1 MKKVFEYV
9 LLTIG
14 SIIVAGSLELIL
26 APNGLVDGG
35 VTAIAIMA
43 NKVAGL
49 PLYGVFLGLNIPILL
64 FTAKVMGKK
73 FFIRTSYANVVTTL
87 GLIYLKPFPAIT
99 TSELLIV
106 LYGGVLFGVGV
117 GIVVKMGGAIDGS
130 EMLAV
135 WMNKHFKVPIST
147 FLLAVNAVIFIFVA
161 ILFSIEQAMFSLAI
175 FYIVTKMIDFILDG
189 INQGKS
195 VMIISGKNKEIGDLL
210 MKELQLSVTYLHG
223 EGGFLGEHKKIIYC
237 ITNRFIYPKMKDLV
251 LSVDPTAII
260 EASYS
265 TETTGVKRPGRT
277 ARSGKYQKNSV

>member
-1 MKKVFEYV
+1 MKKVFEYL

-49 PLYGVFLGLNIPILL
+49 PLYGVFLGINIPILL

-223 EGGFLGEHKKIIYC
+223 EGGFLGEHKRIIYC

-265 TETTGVKRPGRT
+265 TETTGVKRPGRA
-277 ARSGKYQKNSV
+277 ARSEK

>member
-49 PLYGVFLGLNIPILL
+49 PLYGVFLGINIPILL

-106 LYGGVLFGVGV
+106 LYGGVLFGIGV

-135 WMNKHFKVPIST
+135 WMNKHFNVPIST

-223 EGGFLGEHKKIIYC
+223 EGGFLGEHKRIIYC
-237 ITNRFIYPKMKDLV
+237 ITN
-251 LSVDPTAII
+251 
-260 EASYS
+260 
-265 TETTGVKRPGRT
+265 
-277 ARSGKYQKNSV
+277 

>member
-1 MKKVFEYV
+1 MKRVFEYV

-73 FFIRTSYANVVTTL
+73 FFIRTSYANIVTTL

-106 LYGGVLFGVGV
+106 LYGGVLFGIGV

-147 FLLAVNAVIFIFVA
+147 FLLAVNAVIFTFVA

-223 EGGFLGEHKKIIYC
+223 EGGFLGEHKRIIYC

-265 TETTGVKRPGRT
+265 TETTGVKRPGRA
-277 ARSGKYQKNSV
+277 ARSEK

>member
-49 PLYGVFLGLNIPILL
+49 PLYGVFLGINIPILL

-106 LYGGVLFGVGV
+106 LYGGVLFGIGV

-135 WMNKHFKVPIST
+135 WMNKHFNVPIST

-223 EGGFLGEHKKIIYC
+223 EGGFLGEHKRIIYC

-265 TETTGVKRPGRT
+265 TETTGVKRPGRA
-277 ARSGKYQKNSV
+277 ARSEK

>member
-35 VTAIAIMA
+35 VTAIAIIA

-49 PLYGVFLGLNIPILL
+49 PLYGVFLGINIPILL

-106 LYGGVLFGVGV
+106 LYGGVLFGIGV

-135 WMNKHFKVPIST
+135 WMNKHFNVPIST

-223 EGGFLGEHKKIIYC
+223 EGGFLGEHKRIIYC

-251 LSVDPTAII
+251 LSVDPAAII

-265 TETTGVKRPGRT
+265 TETTGVKRPGRK
-277 ARSGKYQKNSV
+277 ARSGE

>member
-1 MKKVFEYV
+1 MKKLFEYV

-43 NKVAGL
+43 NRVAGL

-147 FLLAVNAVIFIFVA
+147 FLLAVNAVIFVFVA

-195 VMIISGKNKEIGDLL
+195 VMIISGENKEIGDLL

-277 ARSGKYQKNSV
+277 ARSGDVSEK

>member
-49 PLYGVFLGLNIPILL
+49 PLYGVFLGINIPILL

-106 LYGGVLFGVGV
+106 LYGGVLFGIGV

-135 WMNKHFKVPIST
+135 WMNKHFNVPIST

-223 EGGFLGEHKKIIYC
+223 EGGFLGEHKRIIYC

-277 ARSGKYQKNSV
+277 ARSEK

>member
-49 PLYGVFLGLNIPILL
+49 PLYGVFLGINIPILL

-106 LYGGVLFGVGV
+106 LYGGVLFGIGV

-135 WMNKHFKVPIST
+135 WMNKHFNVPIST

-195 VMIISGKNKEIGDLL
+195 VMIISCKNKEIGDLL

-223 EGGFLGEHKKIIYC
+223 EGGFLGEHKRIIYC

-251 LSVDPTAII
+251 LSVDPAAII

-265 TETTGVKRPGRT
+265 TETTGVKRPGRK
-277 ARSGKYQKNSV
+277 ARSGE

>member
-1 MKKVFEYV
+1 MRKVFEYV

-49 PLYGVFLGLNIPILL
+49 PLYGVFLGINIPILL

-223 EGGFLGEHKKIIYC
+223 EGGFLGEHKRIIYC

-265 TETTGVKRPGRT
+265 TETTGVKRPGR
-277 ARSGKYQKNSV
+277 AMRSEK

>member
-265 TETTGVKRPGRT
+265 TETTGVKRPGRA
-277 ARSGKYQKNSV
+277 ARSGE

>member
-1 MKKVFEYV
+1 MKRVFEYV

-49 PLYGVFLGLNIPILL
+49 PLYGVFLGINIPILL

-106 LYGGVLFGVGV
+106 LYGGVLFGIGV

-277 ARSGKYQKNSV
+277 ARSGD

>member
-49 PLYGVFLGLNIPILL
+49 PLYGVFLGINIPILL

-147 FLLAVNAVIFIFVA
+147 FLLAVNAVIFMFVA

-223 EGGFLGEHKKIIYC
+223 EGGFLGEHKRIIYC

-265 TETTGVKRPGRT
+265 TETTGVKRPGR
-277 ARSGKYQKNSV
+277 AMRSEK

>member
-49 PLYGVFLGLNIPILL
+49 PLYGVFLGINIPILL

-147 FLLAVNAVIFIFVA
+147 FLLAVNAIIFIFVA

-223 EGGFLGEHKKIIYC
+223 EGGFLGEHKRIIYC

-277 ARSGKYQKNSV
+277 ARSEK

>member
-1 MKKVFEYV
+1 
-9 LLTIG
+9 
-14 SIIVAGSLELIL
+14 
-26 APNGLVDGG
+26 
-35 VTAIAIMA
+35 
-43 NKVAGL
+43 
-49 PLYGVFLGLNIPILL
+49 
-64 FTAKVMGKK
+64 
-73 FFIRTSYANVVTTL
+73 
-87 GLIYLKPFPAIT
+87 
-99 TSELLIV
+99 
-106 LYGGVLFGVGV
+106 
-117 GIVVKMGGAIDGS
+117 MGGAIDGS

-147 FLLAVNAVIFIFVA
+147 FLLAVNAVIFVFVA

-195 VMIISGKNKEIGDLL
+195 VMIISNKNKEIGELL

-223 EGGFLGEHKKIIYC
+223 EGGFLGEHQRIIYC

-251 LSVDPTAII
+251 LSVDPSAII

-277 ARSGKYQKNSV
+277 ARSGQVSEK

>member
-49 PLYGVFLGLNIPILL
+49 PLYGVFLGINIPILL

-106 LYGGVLFGVGV
+106 LYGGVLFGIGV

-135 WMNKHFKVPIST
+135 WMNKHFNVPIST

-223 EGGFLGEHKKIIYC
+223 EGGFLGEHKRIIYC

-251 LSVDPTAII
+251 LSVDPVAII

-265 TETTGVKRPGRT
+265 TETTGVKRPGRK
-277 ARSGKYQKNSV
+277 ARSGE

>member
-1 MKKVFEYV
+1 MKRVFEYI

-49 PLYGVFLGLNIPILL
+49 PLYGVFLGINIPILL

-147 FLLAVNAVIFIFVA
+147 FLLAVNAVIFTFVA

-223 EGGFLGEHKKIIYC
+223 EGGFLGEHKRIIYC

-265 TETTGVKRPGRT
+265 TETTGVKRPGR
-277 ARSGKYQKNSV
+277 AMRSQK

>member
-49 PLYGVFLGLNIPILL
+49 PIYGVFLGINIPILL

-106 LYGGVLFGVGV
+106 LYGGVLFGIGV

-135 WMNKHFKVPIST
+135 WMNKHFNVPIST

-223 EGGFLGEHKKIIYC
+223 EGGFLGEHKRIIYC

-251 LSVDPTAII
+251 LSVDPAAII

-265 TETTGVKRPGRT
+265 TETTGVKRPGRK
-277 ARSGKYQKNSV
+277 ARSGE

>member
-1 MKKVFEYV
+1 MKRVFEYV

-49 PLYGVFLGLNIPILL
+49 PLYDVFLGLNIPILL

-106 LYGGVLFGVGV
+106 LYGGVLFGIGV

-223 EGGFLGEHKKIIYC
+223 EGGFLGEHKRIIYC

-277 ARSGKYQKNSV
+277 ARSGD

>member
-49 PLYGVFLGLNIPILL
+49 PLYGVFLGINIPILL

-99 TSELLIV
+99 TSELLIL
-106 LYGGVLFGVGV
+106 LYGGVLFGIGV

-135 WMNKHFKVPIST
+135 WMNKHFNVPIST

-223 EGGFLGEHKKIIYC
+223 EGGFLGEHKRIIYC

-265 TETTGVKRPGRT
+265 TETTGVKRPGRK
-277 ARSGKYQKNSV
+277 ARSGE

>member
-49 PLYGVFLGLNIPILL
+49 PLYGVFLGINIPILL

-106 LYGGVLFGVGV
+106 LYGGVLFGIGV

-135 WMNKHFKVPIST
+135 WMNKHFNVPIST

-223 EGGFLGEHKKIIYC
+223 EGGFLGEHKRIIYC

-265 TETTGVKRPGRT
+265 TETTGVKRTGRT
-277 ARSGKYQKNSV
+277 ARSGE

>member
-1 MKKVFEYV
+1 MKKVFEYI

-49 PLYGVFLGLNIPILL
+49 PLYGVFLGINIPILL

-135 WMNKHFKVPIST
+135 WMNKHFKVPISIYFT
-147 FLLAVNAVIFIFVA
+147 CCKCSYFIFVA

-223 EGGFLGEHKKIIYC
+223 EGGFLGEHKRIIYC

-265 TETTGVKRPGRT
+265 TETTGVKRPGRA
-277 ARSGKYQKNSV
+277 ARSEK

>member
-1 MKKVFEYV
+1 MKRVFEYI

-49 PLYGVFLGLNIPILL
+49 PLYGVFLGINIPILL

-147 FLLAVNAVIFIFVA
+147 FLLAVNAVIFTFVA

-223 EGGFLGEHKKIIYC
+223 EGGFLGEHKRIIYC

-265 TETTGVKRPGRT
+265 TETTGVKRPGR
-277 ARSGKYQKNSV
+277 AAKSEK

>member
-1 MKKVFEYV
+1 MKKLFEYV

-147 FLLAVNAVIFIFVA
+147 FLLAVNAVIFVFVA

-195 VMIISGKNKEIGDLL
+195 VMIISGENKEIGDLL

-277 ARSGKYQKNSV
+277 ARSGDVSEK

>member
-1 MKKVFEYV
+1 MKRVFEYV

-64 FTAKVMGKK
+64 FTARVMGKK

-106 LYGGVLFGVGV
+106 LYGGVLFGIGV

-147 FLLAVNAVIFIFVA
+147 FLLAVNAVIFTFVA

-223 EGGFLGEHKKIIYC
+223 EGGFLGEEKRIIYC

-277 ARSGKYQKNSV
+277 ARSEK

>member
-1 MKKVFEYV
+1 MKRVFEYV

-277 ARSGKYQKNSV
+277 ARLGDVSEK

>member
-49 PLYGVFLGLNIPILL
+49 PLYGVFLGINIPILL

-147 FLLAVNAVIFIFVA
+147 FLLAVNAVIFTFVA

-223 EGGFLGEHKKIIYC
+223 EGGFLGEHKRIIYC

-277 ARSGKYQKNSV
+277 ARSEK

>member
-49 PLYGVFLGLNIPILL
+49 PLYGVFLGINIPILL

-106 LYGGVLFGVGV
+106 LYGGVLFGIGV

-135 WMNKHFKVPIST
+135 WMNKHFNVPIST

-223 EGGFLGEHKKIIYC
+223 EGGFLGEHKRIIYC

-265 TETTGVKRPGRT
+265 TETTGVKRPGRK
-277 ARSGKYQKNSV
+277 ARSDE

>member
-49 PLYGVFLGLNIPILL
+49 PLYGVFLGINIPILL

-106 LYGGVLFGVGV
+106 LYGGVLFGIGV

-135 WMNKHFKVPIST
+135 WMNKHFNVPIST

-223 EGGFLGEHKKIIYC
+223 EGGFLGEHKRIIYC

-265 TETTGVKRPGRT
+265 TETTGVKRPGRK
-277 ARSGKYQKNSV
+277 ARSGE

>member
-1 MKKVFEYV
+1 MKKLFEYV

-147 FLLAVNAVIFIFVA
+147 FLLAVNAVIFVFVA

-277 ARSGKYQKNSV
+277 ARSGQVSEK

>member
-49 PLYGVFLGLNIPILL
+49 PLYGVFLGINIPILL

-106 LYGGVLFGVGV
+106 LYGGVLFGIGV

-135 WMNKHFKVPIST
+135 WMNKHFNVPIST

-175 FYIVTKMIDFILDG
+175 FYIVTKMIDFILEG

-223 EGGFLGEHKKIIYC
+223 EGGFLGEHKRIIYC

-251 LSVDPTAII
+251 LSVDPAAII

-265 TETTGVKRPGRT
+265 TETTGVKRPGRK
-277 ARSGKYQKNSV
+277 ARSGE

>member
-1 MKKVFEYV
+1 MKKVFEYI

-49 PLYGVFLGLNIPILL
+49 PLYGVFLGINIPILL

-210 MKELQLSVTYLHG
+210 MKELQSSVTYLHG
-223 EGGFLGEHKKIIYC
+223 EGGFLGEHKRIIYC

-265 TETTGVKRPGRT
+265 TETTGVKRPGRA
-277 ARSGKYQKNSV
+277 ARSEK

>member
-49 PLYGVFLGLNIPILL
+49 PLYGVFLGINIPILL

-87 GLIYLKPFPAIT
+87 GLIYLKLFPAIT

-223 EGGFLGEHKKIIYC
+223 EGGFLGEHKRIIYC

-265 TETTGVKRPGRT
+265 TETTGVKRPGR
-277 ARSGKYQKNSV
+277 AMRSEK

>member
-1 MKKVFEYV
+1 MKRVFEYV

-147 FLLAVNAVIFIFVA
+147 FLLAVNAVIFVFVA
-161 ILFSIEQAMFSLAI
+161 ILFSVEQAMFSLAI

-237 ITNRFIYPKMKDLV
+237 ITNRFIYSKMKDLV

-277 ARSGKYQKNSV
+277 AQSGE

>member
-49 PLYGVFLGLNIPILL
+49 PLYGVFLGINIPILL

-195 VMIISGKNKEIGDLL
+195 VMIISAKNKEIGDLL

-223 EGGFLGEHKKIIYC
+223 EGGFLGEHKRIIYC

-277 ARSGKYQKNSV
+277 ARSEK

>member
-1 MKKVFEYV
+1 MKKVFEYI

-49 PLYGVFLGLNIPILL
+49 PLYGVFLGINIPILL

-147 FLLAVNAVIFIFVA
+147 FLLAVNAVIFTFVA

-223 EGGFLGEHKKIIYC
+223 EGGFLGEHKRIIYC

-265 TETTGVKRPGRT
+265 TETTGVKRPGR
-277 ARSGKYQKNSV
+277 AAKSEK

>member
-1 MKKVFEYV
+1 MKKLFEYV
-9 LLTIG
+9 LLTMG

-147 FLLAVNAVIFIFVA
+147 FLLAVNAVIFVFVA

-277 ARSGKYQKNSV
+277 ARSGDVSEK